1 MKSDKEK
8 KIVDRKER
16 KKEKKAKKKLK
27 KEKKEKKKKGK
38 DKVMILGT
46 AQLAEVS

>member
-38 DKVMILGT
+38 DKVMIPGT